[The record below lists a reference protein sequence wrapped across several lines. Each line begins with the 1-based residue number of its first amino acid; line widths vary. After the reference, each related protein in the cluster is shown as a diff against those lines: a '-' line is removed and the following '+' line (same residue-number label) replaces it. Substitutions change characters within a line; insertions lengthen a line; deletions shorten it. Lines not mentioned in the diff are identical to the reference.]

1 MFLADFYTEGNSFIK
16 CCLKVTIVTI
26 INSDKFR
33 RNAHCSFNNE
43 PKPAMAE
50 RTPNTIEKGM
60 VEFGVSFPASFLLLI
75 RYRNNADAA
84 VPIITNGGY

>member
-1 MFLADFYTEGNSFIK
+1 
-16 CCLKVTIVTI
+16 
-26 INSDKFR
+26 
-33 RNAHCSFNNE
+33 
-43 PKPAMAE
+43 
-50 RTPNTIEKGM
+50 M